1 MHFHNKSSQKYTKH
15 IQSIM
20 SKIRNITTEQ
30 LENKDEYNKL
40 FEEEVNSEVFDYVR
54 KKYQENNMDFTEDI
68 EAYWIYIIYKFKM
81 TSTEDVDK
89 RWEHTVNE
97 ISYYQYLSDASIK
110 LHQLGCKHWSR
121 LVIGVILNKR
131 THPKSFLRA
140 FCEMKKIE
148 ENRHYPNF
156 GYTKNIA
163 DILSSRMSNMESKEG
178 GFGLD
183 KKTFISRED
192 KFFWRE
198 FKNMKSHYGII

>member
-1 MHFHNKSSQKYTKH
+1 MQKSIFNIREPYKALPNQMYSL
-15 IQSIM
+15 
-20 SKIRNITTEQ
+20 IRNII
-30 LENKDEYNKL
+30 
-40 FEEEVNSEVFDYVR
+40 SSI
-54 KKYQENNMDFTEDI
+54 NM
-68 EAYWIYIIYKFKM
+68 
-81 TSTEDVDK
+81 
-89 RWEHTVNE
+89 
-97 ISYYQYLSDASIK
+97 
-110 LHQLGCKHWSR
+110 
-121 LVIGVILNKR
+121 
-131 THPKSFLRA
+131 SFLRA